1 MLMSMKHIVQ
11 RWLSDRLAM
20 LGVST
25 SYLDFGWPTLSDGTM
40 FPREWLAFS
49 PDTYLGMYEPRI
61 DPAAEAGVR
70 ATSLSHWILLKM
82 LLLLDLIEYIAKK
95 IRAVISF
102 CRLRATKRKLLVMAI
117 LMLGFCAWFTF
128 TQRGSVVDAQNEMLE
143 HNKAG

>member
-1 MLMSMKHIVQ
+1 MLMSVKHIVQ
-11 RWLSDRLAM
+11 RWLSDRLAS

-25 SYLDFGWPTLSDGTM
+25 SYLEFPWPTLSDGTM

-49 PDTYLGMYEPRI
+49 PDTCLGMYEPRI
-61 DPAAEAGVR
+61 DPAAEAAVR

-102 CRLRATKRKLLVMAI
+102 CRLRATKRKFVTMMI
-117 LMLGFCAWFTF
+117 LILGFCAWFTF
-128 TQRGSVVDAQNEMLE
+128 IQHGSVVDAEHKILE